1 MTDVTVIATAA
12 ISGAVGVSA
21 ALVAS
26 RASLHS
32 ADAETRRQRWAHFQT
47 RRAERKDNY
56 QTAIDLMTDWGW
68 RDGQDK
74 TFDVVRD
81 FTIPFVRA
89 ANRVRVYGSP
99 ASVAAMDEIQIGFHH
114 LNRARTQSEQE
125 SAYAAIRAGH
135 DHLVSAAR
143 ADVGPR
149 AEDELAD
156 VPFRPGAGPPA

>member
-1 MTDVTVIATAA
+1 M
-12 ISGAVGVSA
+12 SRSSRRR
-21 ALVAS
+21 LVAS
-26 RASLHS
+26 RASLQS

-56 QTAIDLMTDWGW
+56 QTAIDLLTDWGW
-68 RDGQDK
+68 RYGHDK
-74 TFDVVRD
+74 TFDLVRD

-99 ASVAAMDEIQIGFHH
+99 ASVAAMDEIQNGFHQ
-114 LNRARTQSEQE
+114 LNHAHTQSEQE
-125 SAYAAIRAGH
+125 AAYAAIRTGH
-135 DHLVSAAR
+135 DHLVNAAR

-156 VPFRPGAGPPA
+156 VPFRPGAGPSA